1 MGVLDELVARA
12 HRRAQGLGNL
22 PLSNPNPHVDFRDA
36 IAGKDRI
43 SVIAEFKRCSPSLG
57 QIRTDADITR
67 QVKNYIEGGASAIS
81 VLTEPTRFRG
91 SYEDLR
97 FAVAA
102 GDAPALMKDFV
113 VSPRQVELAASLGA
127 SAVLLIVRCLPGP
140 LLGELVESCRQCQL
154 TPMIECHE
162 KDEIEIALEF
172 EDAVIG
178 VNHRNLSTLAV
189 DMERGR
195 ELMKSIPRER
205 VVVSE
210 SGVQE
215 PEDVR
220 HLRGLVDAVLI
231 GTALMRAARPQDFLQ
246 EVLS

>member
-102 GDAPALMKDFV
+102 GDAPALMKD
-113 VSPRQVELAASLGA
+113 SRRRWERPRCCLSSAACQARCSA
-127 SAVLLIVRCLPGP
+127 SWW
-140 LLGELVESCRQCQL
+140 S
-154 TPMIECHE
+154 
-162 KDEIEIALEF
+162 
-172 EDAVIG
+172 
-178 VNHRNLSTLAV
+178 
-189 DMERGR
+189 
-195 ELMKSIPRER
+195 R
-205 VVVSE
+205 VVNVN
-210 SGVQE
+210 
-215 PEDVR
+215 
-220 HLRGLVDAVLI
+220 
-231 GTALMRAARPQDFLQ
+231 
-246 EVLS
+246 